1 MKKVEIKTSTNGTKL
16 VTGIK
21 SLAATL
27 GVSVSTANRLVGSGK
42 IDAGIYRYQKTLI
55 FDIPII
61 LDILRVGKR

>member
-1 MKKVEIKTSTNGTKL
+1 MATEKRTTAKETHL

-21 SLAATL
+21 SLAAKL

-42 IDAGIYRYQKTLI
+42 IDAGIYRYEKTLI

>member
-16 VTGIK
+16 VAGIK

-42 IDAGIYRYQKTLI
+42 IDAGIYRYKKTLI

>member
-1 MKKVEIKTSTNGTKL
+1 MKKVEINTSTKETHL
-16 VTGIK
+16 VTGVK
-21 SLAATL
+21 SLAAKL
-27 GVSVSTANRLVGSGK
+27 GVSVSTVNRMISSGI